1 MMHSDRFC
9 VFPKLFN
16 PLGFKFRSKTMLF
29 GEYVCICCRLV
40 TIEKRLL
47 ITKQTCE
54 LLTAA
59 YSVVYSSSDGWEY
72 ESICPTTASF
82 WKEAS
87 VKKKI
92 NMMRQFWFLTDF
104 PERSPSYRPGQLL
117 VRHETSE
124 WSTFTFSVSLD
135 CPKLGVF
142 KIDSCGR
149 DSELQ

>member
-1 MMHSDRFC
+1 MVHSDRFC

-16 PLGFKFRSKTMLF
+16 PLCFKFRSRTMLF

-59 YSVVYSSSDGWEY
+59 YSVVHSSSDGWEY

-87 VKKKI
+87 VKKKKKKI
-92 NMMRQFWFLTDF
+92 WWGNFDSSQTFPRDLRVAGQGSSWFVTRLLCDLLLH
-104 PERSPSYRPGQLL
+104 SASHSIVPSLACL
-117 VRHETSE
+117 
-124 WSTFTFSVSLD
+124 
-135 CPKLGVF
+135 K
-142 KIDSCGR
+142 
-149 DSELQ
+149 